1 MGRNIFGLE
10 KIKKMT
16 KLAIF
21 EKKIQKEDLK
31 FTVIESDNFDKN
43 ISKIQVNII
52 RRM

>member
-21 EKKIQKEDLK
+21 EKIQKEDLK